1 MSNKI
6 HDPFAP
12 ESGAGRKAH
21 EQPAEIPEPNVH
33 ATEYGPQGVVG
44 GDPQQG
50 VAEGGPTEAPEVAP
64 AADSAALKALE
75 AQVADLKDQV
85 LRAFAETENVRKRG
99 ERERLDTQKYAVS
112 KFARDVISIADNLER
127 AVAAAP
133 AEAADAALKGLLD
146 GVIVTQRA
154 LTGVLERHGI
164 KRIEALGGP
173 FDPHQHQ
180 AVMEQPD
187 PSVPNGTV
195 VRVFEAGY
203 TIEDRVLRP
212 ASVVVAKGGPPR
224 AKAPPQDAAAT
235 TESVAEASNDN
246 GMDGAS
252 GDPSGNA

>member
-12 ESGAGRKAH
+12 ESGAGKKSP
-21 EQPAEIPEPNVH
+21 EQSADIQDQETH

-44 GDPQQG
+44 GPEHG
-50 VAEGGPTEAPEVAP
+50 SAEGETVASAEAAP
-64 AADSAALKALE
+64 ADDSSAVKALE
-75 AQVADLKDQV
+75 AQVADLKDQL
-85 LRAFAETENVRKRG
+85 LRAVAETENVRKRG
-99 ERERLDTQKYAVS
+99 ERERLDVQKYAVS
-112 KFARDVISIADNLER
+112 KFARDIISVADNLER

-133 AEAADAALKGLLD
+133 SETTDPALKGLLE

-164 KRIEALGGP
+164 KRMEAQGAA

-187 PSVPNGTV
+187 TSVPSGTV

-224 AKAPPQDAAAT
+224 PKTPPQDAAASA
-235 TESVAEASNDN
+235 EPAAEAGNDN
-246 GMDGAS
+246 DAAAATETPQGSA
-252 GDPSGNA
+252 

>member
-12 ESGAGRKAH
+12 ESGAGKKPH
-21 EQPAEIPEPNVH
+21 EQPPDTPEPEAH

-44 GDPQQG
+44 GGTDPDT
-50 VAEGGPTEAPEVAP
+50 VEGNPSFTGEATP
-64 AADSAALKALE
+64 AADNAAIKALE

-133 AEAADAALKGLLD
+133 GETADPALKGLLE

-164 KRIEALGGP
+164 KRMEAQGAP

-187 PSVPNGTV
+187 TTVPNSTV

-224 AKAPPQDAAAT
+224 PKAPPQDASAAA
-235 TESVAEASNDN
+235 ESATEASNDN
-246 GMDGAS
+246 GARA
-252 GDPSGNA
+252 PSDNPPGSA

>member
-12 ESGAGRKAH
+12 ESGAGKKPP
-21 EQPAEIPEPNVH
+21 EQPATPEPDAH
-33 ATEYGPQGVVG
+33 ATEYGPQGVAPG
-44 GDPQQG
+44 H
-50 VAEGGPTEAPEVAP
+50 AEAAPEAPPAGEAETAAP
-64 AADSAALKALE
+64 EADNAALQALE

-85 LRAFAETENVRKRG
+85 LRAYAETENVRKRG

-127 AVAAAP
+127 AIAATP
-133 AEAADAALKGLLD
+133 ADTADPALKGLLE

-154 LTGVLERHGI
+154 LTGVLERQNI
-164 KRIEALGGP
+164 RRIEAQGAP

-203 TIEDRVLRP
+203 LIEDRVLRP

-224 AKAPPQDAAAT
+224 PKAAPAQDAGT
-235 TESVAEASNDN
+235 TADASDGN
-246 GMDGAS
+246 GADDAS
-252 GDPSGNA
+252 ADPSRSA

>member
-12 ESGAGRKAH
+12 ESGAGKKAH
-21 EQPAEIPEPNVH
+21 EQPADIPEPDVH
-33 ATEYGPQGVVG
+33 ATEYGPQGVPPG
-44 GDPQQG
+44 
-50 VAEGGPTEAPEVAP
+50 APEAAASAP
-64 AADSAALKALE
+64 AQDAGADGAAVAALE

-85 LRAFAETENVRKRG
+85 LRAYAETENVRKRG

-127 AVAAAP
+127 AIAAAP
-133 AEAADAALKGLLD
+133 AESADPALKGLLD
-146 GVIVTQRA
+146 GVVVTQRA

-164 KRIEALGGP
+164 KRMEAQGAA

-224 AKAPPQDAAAT
+224 SKAAAQGAET
-235 TESVAEASNDN
+235 TAATGAGASNDN
-246 GMDGAS
+246 GADDAS
-252 GDPSGNA
+252 SDPAGSA